1 MEWRCLRQSWP
12 SLNFMIFLGSLS
24 LFLTLLSMI
33 RHLFLGGGCWLQD
46 VNSSL
51 LFTQGTPICRGIT
64 WILQSQPWPSVMV
77 KATDVR
83 CQPLAS
89 RLTVEGYSTD
99 WTDHS
104 CWGKPGVMSWGIQ
117 VLRLEDRLSD
127 LCIGPCG
134 EKLDPQ
140 LKTLKETS

>member
-99 WTDHS
+99 WTEMP
-104 CWGKPGVMSWGIQ
+104 CPETRNLERQLGKKGYQSEI
-117 VLRLEDRLSD
+117 ED
-127 LCIGPCG
+127 
-134 EKLDPQ
+134 Q
-140 LKTLKETS
+140 LNEIKQED